1 MYRIIIKKKAK
12 KFIDRLPLNE
22 KKRIVAAIELLPNG
36 EDIKKLKGHNDL
48 LRLRVGEYRIIYT
61 VDHGELI
68 VMVIDAGNR
77 GEIYNRYQQNSSK
90 KQRRYSLCFF
100 LSIRQNFCLSIGL
113 SADVSVDLSED
124 CPADTVISGMRES
137 GQAPQLHLPIPLL
150 LRRLFSAELPDRR

>member
-77 GEIYNRYQQNSSK
+77 GENYNRY
-90 KQRRYSLCFF
+90 
-100 LSIRQNFCLSIGL
+100 
-113 SADVSVDLSED
+113 
-124 CPADTVISGMRES
+124 
-137 GQAPQLHLPIPLL
+137 
-150 LRRLFSAELPDRR
+150 